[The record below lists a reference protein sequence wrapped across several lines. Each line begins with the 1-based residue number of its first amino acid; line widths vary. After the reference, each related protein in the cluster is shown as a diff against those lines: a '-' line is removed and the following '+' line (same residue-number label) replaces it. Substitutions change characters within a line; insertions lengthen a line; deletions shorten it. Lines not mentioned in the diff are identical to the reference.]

1 MRINRLLLLLVF
13 ALPFLF
19 VPVPAHAGVYIGVSI
34 APPVLPVYAQPMC
47 PEPGW
52 MWMPGYWAY
61 DYDSGG
67 YYWVP
72 GTWVPAPY
80 EGALWTPGYWGW
92 ETGLYYWH
100 TGYWGR
106 HIGYYGGVNYG
117 FGYFGI
123 GFLGGY
129 WRDRDFFYNRAYM
142 RIGEGYRNAYE
153 DRRDFD
159 RHIVQRDSRIGYSG
173 GPGGINHRPMAEER
187 LAERDQHTQPTS
199 FQTQH
204 IDAARQDRSSYFN
217 SNNGRPGNGAV
228 ARPLAPSRPSNPA
241 PGNNNM
247 RVNPSPVNRGE
258 TNRSEIARP
267 GYQPGNQQPQSQ
279 PSRPQYNNPSPGNGQ
294 MPQRSQPTYNPTPG
308 NGPSQQRTQPSYNPA
323 PGNGQMPQRSQP
335 EYRQAPQVT
344 PSRPQSSPSPSPR
357 VEQRSQPQP
366 QPQMRQSAPSAPS
379 RSQPSGGGGQMQQRS
394 QPSSGSGGQQR
405 GGGGNPGPRGR

>member
-1 MRINRLLLLLVF
+1 MRYTRFLLLLVF
-13 ALPFLF
+13 ALPFLL
-19 VPVPAHAGVYIGVSI
+19 VPVPAHAGVFIGVSI

-80 EGALWTPGYWGW
+80 QGALWTPGYWGW
-92 ETGLYYWH
+92 QSGLYYWH

-129 WRDRDFFYNRAYM
+129 WRDRDFYYNRAYM
-142 RIGEGYRNAYE
+142 RVGDGYRNSYE
-153 DRRDFD
+153 DRRDYD
-159 RHIVQRDSRIGYSG
+159 RHIVQRDSRTAYSG
-173 GPGGINHRPMAEER
+173 GPGGIDHRPGSDER
-187 LAERDQHTQPTS
+187 LADRDRHMQPTS
-199 FQTQH
+199 FQNQH
-204 IDAARQDRSSYFN
+204 IEAARQDRSSYFN
-217 SNNGRPGNGAV
+217 SNRGGPSNPAV
-228 ARPLAPSRPSNPA
+228 SRPLAPSRPSNPG

-247 RVNPSPVNRGE
+247 RNNPAPVKRGENNRG
-258 TNRSEIARP
+258 EIARP

-279 PSRPQYNNPSPGNGQ
+279 PNRPQYNNPA
-294 MPQRSQPTYNPTPG
+294 PG
-308 NGPSQQRTQPSYNPA
+308 NGPSQQRSQPGYNPA
-323 PGNGQMPQRSQP
+323 PGNGQMQQRSQP
-335 EYRQAPQVT
+335 EYRQAPQMS
-344 PSRPQSSPSPSPR
+344 PSRPQNNPSPAP
-357 VEQRSQPQP
+357 RSQPSYNPP
-366 QPQMRQSAPSAPS
+366 QGGGQMRQSAPSMPS
-379 RSQPSGGGGQMQQRS
+379 RSQPSMGGGGQMQQRS
-394 QPSSGSGGQQR
+394 QPSPGGGGQQR
-405 GGGGNPGPRGR
+405 SGGGNPGPRGR